1 MPLPEDWRGS
11 ASVYAARLGSVV
23 VGAVTS
29 ALVARILLP
38 AGQGDY
44 ATVLAGADM
53 AAQFANVGL
62 SSSLLVEAS
71 RSPSDVRRM
80 IRVSGLFIAGA
91 FLSLAVL
98 WPLVHTLFPGES
110 SAAAWWAVWIAWVPI
125 RLSRLHSGAL
135 LTALR
140 GYGSLAGLEF
150 FGRLAS
156 AGLGLGALYVLRTGL
171 TGFLSALV
179 LADLLVAAAGYGVLL
194 SIAPRANRDGTPGFA
209 PTLIRIGLRA
219 YPLLVLP
226 WLLIRSDVLLTRA
239 ICGSAEAG
247 LYSVASQVV
256 DLALLLPLTLA
267 SFAVPRLAREAGAV
281 DTLPGICRMLAG
293 YVLAIS
299 LAIVIV
305 GKPGLRLM
313 FGEAYGRAWAGV
325 LLLLPGL
332 LALSI
337 EMVLAQFYAIRGFPA
352 FLTYAWLAAF
362 ALNLALNLVLLPRF
376 GVLAAAGTSS
386 VGYAVV
392 CFVVV
397 RRFERDPGIPWR
409 RLLTRGGAR

>member
-23 VGAVTS
+23 VGALTS
-29 ALVARILLP
+29 ALVARMLLP

-53 AAQFANVGL
+53 AAQVANLGL

-80 IRVSGLFIAGA
+80 IRVSGVFIVGA
-91 FLSLAVL
+91 FLSLAIL
-98 WPLVHTLFPGES
+98 WPLVRALFPGEPP
-110 SAAAWWAVWIAWVPI
+110 AVAWWPVWVAWVPI
-125 RLSRLHSGAL
+125 RISRLHSGAL

-140 GYGSLAGLEF
+140 GYGPMAGLEF

-156 AGLGLGALYVLRTGL
+156 ACFGLGSLYLLQTGL
-171 TGFLSALV
+171 TGFLVALV
-179 LADLLVAAAGYGVLL
+179 VADVLVAVAGYVALL
-194 SIAPRANRDGTPGFA
+194 SLAPPASRNGPGLA
-209 PTLIRIGLRA
+209 PTLLRVGLRA

-239 ICGSAEAG
+239 IRGSAEAG
-247 LYSVASQVV
+247 LYSVASQVI

-267 SFAVPRLAREAGAV
+267 SFSVPKLTREAGAV
-281 DTLPGICRMLAG
+281 ALLPGTCRLLTI
-293 YVLAIS
+293 YVLTVS
-299 LAIVIV
+299 LLVAIV

-313 FGEAYGRAWAGV
+313 FGDAYGKAWAGV
-325 LLLLPGL
+325 LLLLPGF

-337 EMVLAQFYAIRGFPA
+337 EMVLAQFYAVRGFPA
-352 FLTYAWLAAF
+352 FLTHAWLAAF
-362 ALNLALNLVLLPRF
+362 VLNLALNLVLLPRF
-376 GVLAAAGTSS
+376 GFLAAAGTSS
-386 VGYAVV
+386 VGYIVV

-397 RRFERDPGIPWR
+397 RRFQCDTGIPWR
-409 RLLTRGGAR
+409 RLFVKGVST